1 MTTLRASFLFVLLAL
16 NACAAGN
23 AVRGERGG
31 GGGGGGGAGLGPMP
45 DSPRNVEVRDFS
57 TRSDTADRGTTGTAR
72 EPMGIRDVTYC
83 RVCSQY

>member
-1 MTTLRASFLFVLLAL
+1 MTTLPASFLFVLLAL

-31 GGGGGGGAGLGPMP
+31 GGGGGGGMGLGPMP
-45 DSPRNVEVRDFS
+45 DSPRNEVRAYDS
-57 TRSDTADRGTTGTAR
+57 RSDTMDRGTAGTAR

-83 RVCSQY
+83 RVCAQ